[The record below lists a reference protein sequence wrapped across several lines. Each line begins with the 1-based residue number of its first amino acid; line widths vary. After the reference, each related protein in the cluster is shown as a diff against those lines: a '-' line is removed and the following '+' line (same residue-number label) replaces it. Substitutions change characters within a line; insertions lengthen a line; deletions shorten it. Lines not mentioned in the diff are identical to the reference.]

1 MEWWPIAVLL
11 SLAFAINVPLG
22 AWRGRQ
28 RKLSPAW
35 FAGIHASI
43 PVLILLRTQLDITPW
58 VMPAEAV
65 LLLAGQTAGNR
76 WGGSLLRSGVR
87 MTGARVKADT

>member
-1 MEWWPIAVLL
+1 MEWWPIALL
-11 SLAFAINVPLG
+11 LLLAFGMNVPLG

-28 RKLSPAW
+28 RRLSPAW
-35 FAGIHASI
+35 FVGIHASI
-43 PVLILLRTQLDITPW
+43 PVLIALRTQLDITPW

-65 LLLAGQTAGNR
+65 LLLAGQTVGNR
-76 WGGSLLRSGVR
+76 WRGSLLPSRLR